1 MPSLTRTIETERGYA
16 GPSSS
21 YGSSVWQWVWDAAE
35 QSPELTW
42 PLSIAVY
49 DRMRRTDAQVA
60 SGLRAIMLSVLGK
73 RYALDPN
80 GADQRIVEH
89 CSQDLGLPVMGQE
102 SEPPGRTRDRF
113 SWRKHLRMAGSL
125 KLAYGHM
132 PFEQVYRIEGSGSG
146 QLAHLR
152 KLSPRMPATLAEI
165 KVARDGGLD
174 GIVQYGD
181 GLRGVEIGVERLVM
195 YTHEQ
200 EAGAWQG
207 VSMLRPAY
215 KDWLVKDRL
224 VRVNAMM
231 YERTGMGVPTAEAP
245 EGERNLEQYEAIA
258 TSVRAGD
265 RSGVGLPHG
274 ARLRIVGVEGTLPD
288 VLAGIRYHDEQV
300 ARNSMS
306 MFMQLGTTATGSRA
320 LGDTLLGFFDA
331 AVDAFVEETIET
343 ANEHIVEDLVD
354 LNYGEGERAPRI
366 VHSPSD
372 AAKDLTPSDLKAL
385 VDAGVIEPDEALE
398 ANQRSRYRLPAKDMQ
413 RILDRPTVVPVAAGA
428 RARSSRR
435 RPARPAAA
443 ADSVDSA
450 PALPLGDL
458 PAPFDALYDARATL
472 AAEQTDELEP
482 VLLDWAEQLDTTA
495 IGTAVEDMA
504 GILGIVQAA
513 AEPAPELPIIE
524 ATAASLAL
532 LDSSV
537 LRDQVHDALVAAWA
551 TGQVEGATLLN
562 VGVSVDVDLPLVF
575 DTAVDAAEQLDD
587 LWSSADRW
595 IADHV
600 GVVSR
605 AVGQAA
611 KTRLLEAG
619 FLSRLDMTLL
629 LAEVKELVGS
639 IETARVLFEHA
650 LTTALGEGS
659 RALYASEGVAEVDFL
674 TAADDRVDDLCR
686 DVAGDNPHPIGDS
699 PEVPQHI
706 GCRCCLAPST
716 DAIRLLLT

>member
-1 MPSLTRTIETERGYA
+1 MPSLTRGLETEKGYA
-16 GPSSS
+16 GPASS

-80 GADQRIVEH
+80 GADQRIVDH
-89 CSQDLGLPVMGQE
+89 VGQDLGLPVMGQE
-102 SEPPGRTRDRF
+102 STPPGRTRDRF
-113 SWRKHLRMAGSL
+113 SWRKHLRMAGAL

-181 GLRGVEIGVERLVM
+181 GLRGLEIGVERLVM

-245 EGERNLEQYEAIA
+245 EGERNLAQYEAIA
-258 TSVRAGD
+258 SSVRAGE

-288 VLAGIRYHDEQV
+288 VLEGIRYHDEQV

-306 MFMQLGTTATGSRA
+306 MFMQLGTTASGSRS

-331 AVDAFVEETIET
+331 AVDSFVEETIET

-372 AAKDLTPSDLKAL
+372 AAKDLTASDLKAL
-385 VDAGVIEPDEALE
+385 VDAGVIQPDEALE

-413 RILDRPTVVPVAAGA
+413 RLLDRPTVVPVAAGA
-428 RARSSRR
+428 RRRSTRR
-435 RPARPAAA
+435 RAARAAAA
-443 ADSVDSA
+443 ADQETA

-458 PAPFDALYDARATL
+458 PEPFDAIYADRAL
-472 AAEQTDELEP
+472 LVADETDLLTP
-482 VLLDWAEQLDTTA
+482 VLTAWAAPVDLDPVWTA
-495 IGTAVEDMA
+495 AQDLA
-504 GILGIVQAA
+504 GALGIVQAS
-513 AEPAPELPIIE
+513 AEPAPELPLVE
-524 ATAASLAL
+524 AAAAALTA
-532 LDSSV
+532 LDSTG
-537 LRDQVHDALVAAWA
+537 LREQVHAGLVNAWA
-551 TGQVEGATLLN
+551 TGQVEGSTLLT
-562 VGVSVDVDLPLVF
+562 VGTATDMDFGLVF
-575 DTAVDAAEQLDD
+575 DDAVKAADQLDK
-587 LWSSADRW
+587 LWTAADRW

-605 AVGQAA
+605 AVGQTV

-619 FLSRLDMTLL
+619 DFSRLDRTLL
-629 LAEVKELVGS
+629 LAELRELVGS
-639 IETARVLFEHA
+639 RAQAEVLYEHGLA
-650 LTTALGEGS
+650 TALGEGS
-659 RALYASEGVAEVDFL
+659 RALYAAEGLADVDFL
-674 TAADDRVDDLCR
+674 TAADDRVDDLCLT
-686 DVAGDNPHPIGDS
+686 VAAGNPHPLADA
-699 PEVPQHI
+699 PTVPQHI
-706 GCRCCLAPST
+706 ACRCCLAPTT
-716 DAIRLLLT
+716 DAIRQLLN